1 MKYCPLMS
9 YAKQYSTEVLCMGE
23 NCGFADAA
31 GDCLIQQALQCY
43 VAKERTAATQEE
55 TYYRVHK
62 DGTFDPIVFKQNT
75 TKTIEVDDF
84 WERKE

>member
-9 YAKQYSTEVLCMGE
+9 YAKQYSQEVPCLE
-23 NCGFADAA
+23 EKCGFADEA
-31 GDCLIQQALQCY
+31 GHCLIKQALQCY
-43 VAKERTAATQEE
+43 VAKERTATTQED

-62 DGTFDPIVFKQNT
+62 DSTFDPIVFKENT
-75 TKTIEVDDF
+75 NKTTEVDCF